1 VISYTVYKLVHYLG
15 IFATVALLGAA
26 LGRGAQ
32 QGGAGGMPS
41 VDGSSVGTHDPWRRR
56 FNVLHGVGLF
66 VILLGGF
73 GMLARLG
80 ITQGLGLPGWI
91 WAKLAIWT
99 VFVGLIVVARRTASA
114 AARALIVLPLLA
126 ALAGYIAF
134 TKPF

>member
-1 VISYTVYKLVHYLG
+1 MISYTVYKLVHYLG
-15 IFATVALLGAA
+15 IFGTVALLGAA

-32 QGGAGGMPS
+32 QSDPGRMPS
-41 VDGSSVGTHDPWRRR
+41 TDGPSASARDPWRRR
-56 FNVLHGVGLF
+56 FNVLHGIGLF

-91 WAKLAIWT
+91 WAKLVIWA
-99 VFVGLIVVARRTASA
+99 VIAALLVLARRTASA
-114 AARALIVLPLLA
+114 AARALILLPLLA

>member
-26 LGRGAQ
+26 LGRGAANASADGTPS
-32 QGGAGGMPS
+32 GG
-41 VDGSSVGTHDPWRRR
+41 GSSVGARDPWRRR
-56 FNVLHGVGLF
+56 FNVLHGIGLF